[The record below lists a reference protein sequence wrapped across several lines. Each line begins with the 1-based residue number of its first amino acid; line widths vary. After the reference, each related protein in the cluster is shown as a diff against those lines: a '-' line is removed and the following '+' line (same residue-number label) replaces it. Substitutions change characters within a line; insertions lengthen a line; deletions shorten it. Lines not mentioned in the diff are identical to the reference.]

1 MGRNRFIAKKF
12 TKRPPLAVNL
22 PAANAA
28 MSFVTA
34 ISLDS
39 TTDSAAGRS
48 RSSVIKIFR
57 FFFAEPRRR
66 FRKRKN
72 YKSMTRL
79 MRQGSAPSSFFLT
92 RKQA

>member
-39 TTDSAAGRS
+39 TTDSAAAGWRS
-48 RSSVIKIFR
+48 GATNNFR
-57 FFFAEPRRR
+57 FFSRNDAYAFGN
-66 FRKRKN
+66 RKIT
-72 YKSMTRL
+72 S
-79 MRQGSAPSSFFLT
+79 P
-92 RKQA
+92 